1 MTDELYHYG
10 VLGMKWGVRRNPSKA
25 YSKATAKASRLT
37 GKYIKKVSKAN
48 EYNKSARS
56 KGRTYLTEIG
66 RGITENRMKKAVKLD
81 RKAEKARKKAFKWN
95 EKMVKAF
102 RNTDT
107 SKVDK
112 AVVDA
117 GRKTITEF
125 NRTVL
130 NTNDPRITKGR
141 ELMKNII

>member
-10 VLGMKWGVRRNPSKA
+10 VLGMKWGVRRNSSKA

-48 EYNKSARS
+48 KYDASARS

-66 RGITENRMKKAVKLD
+66 RGMTENRMKKTVKLD
-81 RKAEKARKKAFKWN
+81 RKAEKARKKAVKWN
-95 EKMVKAF
+95 AKMVKAF
-102 RNTDT
+102 KNADV
-107 SKVDK
+107 SKIDK
-112 AVVDA
+112 SVIDA
-117 GRKTITEF
+117 GRKTVAEF

-130 NTNDPRITKGR
+130 NTNDPKISKGR

>member
-1 MTDELYHYG
+1 
-10 VLGMKWGVRRNPSKA
+10 
-25 YSKATAKASRLT
+25 
-37 GKYIKKVSKAN
+37 
-48 EYNKSARS
+48 
-56 KGRTYLTEIG
+56 
-66 RGITENRMKKAVKLD
+66 MKKAVKLD
-81 RKAEKARKKAFKWN
+81 RKAEKARKKAVKWN
-95 EKMVKAF
+95 EKMAKAF

-117 GRKTITEF
+117 GRKTIAEF